1 MKKLIII
8 FGVAILALM
17 SLETHAQNFKL
28 PKYYRHSFNVD
39 SLIAV
44 TPDGLILFP
53 EIVVYPHKN
62 PKTNRGQKKYEK
74 LVRNFMI
81 VYPYALE
88 LSKTYKNIDD
98 TLSMFSS
105 EKSRRKYL
113 NTREEQIMSQ
123 YKPILSKFTLS
134 QGVLMVKLM
143 DRESGN
149 TAFEI
154 VDELKGSVT
163 AFFWQSFSLMFGNSL
178 KAEYDS
184 NGEDQEIEYLV
195 KRYKD
200 KTL

>member
-1 MKKLIII
+1 
-8 FGVAILALM
+8 
-17 SLETHAQNFKL
+17 
-28 PKYYRHSFNVD
+28 
-39 SLIAV
+39 
-44 TPDGLILFP
+44 
-53 EIVVYPHKN
+53 
-62 PKTNRGQKKYEK
+62 
-74 LVRNFMI
+74 MI